1 MRQLAPLLLVL
12 MVGACGNT
20 PVRIESRALADQVS
34 RSPDHFIIAAV
45 DNQPTAVV
53 AHAGSTP
60 RGYDAIQSYGPTPAA
75 REVLRALEKDYGLKE
90 VSAWPIEPLHMHCAV
105 LEVPE
110 GADRPALLA
119 ALSQDRR
126 IRLAQPLQSFE
137 TRTEKTYNDPYVT
150 LQRGF
155 AQMDVAG
162 AHPWSRGDGVKVAI
176 IDTGADT
183 RHPDLRGNI
192 AAAANFVDSDDQQFL
207 RDRHGTEMAGVIAAV
222 ANNGV
227 GIVGIAPSA
236 RLLLFK
242 ACWQTRL
249 DADAAQCNSF
259 TLARALVAALDAH
272 AQIVNLS
279 LAGPADPLLNGLIRE
294 GVRRGVLF
302 VGAASEDASEG
313 VHGLLRQPGVIEVAS
328 SETQSASTSLVYAP
342 GREILT
348 LLPGGHYDFA
358 SGVSI
363 ATAQVSGVVALLLA
377 KDPALSASEAL
388 RLLRDTSRHPAG
400 GEGVLVDA
408 CAAVISLIGRGACA
422 ATTDAGST
430 AQSAGDGGSHAL
442 LKAADSRD

>member
-45 DNQPTAVV
+45 DNQPTSVV

-75 REVLRALEKDYGLKE
+75 RQVLRALEKDYGLRE

-126 IRLAQPLQSFE
+126 IRLAQPLQSFA
-137 TRTEKTYNDPYVT
+137 TRTETYNDPYVA

-176 IDTGADT
+176 IDTGADL
-183 RHPDLRGNI
+183 RHPDLRDNI
-192 AAAANFVDSDDQQFL
+192 AAAANFVDSDEQQFQ

-242 ACWQTRL
+242 ACWQTHL

-279 LAGPADPLLNGLIRE
+279 LAGPADPLLDGLIRE

-302 VGAASEDASEG
+302 VGAASDDATESA
-313 VHGLLRQPGVIEVAS
+313 HGLLRQPGVIEVAS
-328 SETQSASTSLVYAP
+328 SENQSASPSLVYAP

-377 KDPALSASEAL
+377 KDPALSASDAL
-388 RLLRDTSRHPAG
+388 RLLRDTSRHSTG

-422 ATTDAGST
+422 PTTDAGGPRSV
-430 AQSAGDGGSHAL
+430 GDTEAHA
-442 LKAADSRD
+442 R

>member
-45 DNQPTAVV
+45 DNQPSAVV

-60 RGYDAIQSYGPTPAA
+60 RGYDAIQSYGATPAA
-75 REVLRALEKDYGLKE
+75 RQVMRALEKDYGLKE

-126 IRLAQPLQSFE
+126 IRLAQPLQSFA
-137 TRTEKTYNDPYVT
+137 TRTETYNDPYLA

-155 AQMDVAG
+155 AQMDVAA

-176 IDTGADT
+176 IDTGADI
-183 RHPDLRGNI
+183 RHPDLRDNI
-192 AAAANFVDSDDQQFL
+192 AAAANFVDSDDQQFQ

-242 ACWQTRL
+242 ACWQTHL

-279 LAGPADPLLNGLIRE
+279 LAGPADPLLSGLIRE

-302 VGAASEDASEG
+302 VGAASDDASEG
-313 VHGLLRQPGVIEVAS
+313 VHGLLREPGVIEVAS
-328 SETQSASTSLVYAP
+328 SESQSASESLVYAP

-377 KDPALSASEAL
+377 KDSALSAKDAL

-408 CAAVISLIGRGACA
+408 CAAVISLIGRGTCA
-422 ATTDAGST
+422 PTTDAGGP
-430 AQSAGDGGSHAL
+430 ARSAGGTPSHA
-442 LKAADSRD
+442 R